1 MCIFRRIRDMWAVEL
16 CLDELREIGLGLC
29 TKLGYSGENAIC
41 FEREQD
47 VVTLLQ

>member
-16 CLDELREIGLGLC
+16 WLHERREIC

-41 FEREQD
+41 FER
-47 VVTLLQ
+47 